1 MSLMTRGVYIGDN
14 IAIFVNGGW
23 SKEGHDQL
31 FRVYKSHIFTM
42 YWMGSAKSLS
52 KETFIKEYRAYK
64 LNIKLKDI
72 FKD

>member
-1 MSLMTRGVYIGDN
+1 MTRGVYIGDN

-31 FRVYKSHIFTM
+31 FRVYKTSAFTL
-42 YWMGSAKSLS
+42 YWVYNSKSLR
-52 KETFIKEYRAYK
+52 KEDFIKEYRAYK
-64 LNIKLKDI
+64 LKTKLKDI